1 LICFISQGF
10 FGIIRPMEII
20 VHKYGGTSVGTPEK
34 IKSVAQRIKKVRE
47 AGFEVVVVV
56 SAMGHTTDELI
67 DLMQKV
73 TDSPDPREYDMLVS
87 TGEQV
92 SAALLAMALQ
102 AMGCPAVSLTG
113 GQAGVVTEDIYKK
126 ARIKE
131 IKLDRLKKE
140 LKSGKVVVITG
151 FQGVDSHGDIITI
164 GRGGSD
170 TSAVAIAAALKAQ
183 VCEIFTDVDGVY
195 TTDPRIVPEA
205 RKLRYI
211 SYEEMLELASLGAQV
226 LHPRSVECASIYNMV
241 IHLRHAQKDIEGTYI
256 MSPERIL
263 DSLDAARDKE
273 GGKMEKKEA
282 VRGIALDENIAKLG
296 ILNVPDRPGTA
307 AKIFGTLAKEKI
319 NVDMIVQSIHSQGTQ
334 ADLAFTVDR
343 PELKK
348 AVEIAERVAKELQAA
363 GVVADSDVSKV
374 SLVGIG
380 MVSQPGTA
388 AKMFETLSDAGINI
402 QLITTSEIKIS
413 CVVKAEQGKKA
424 VQMLHKAFGL
434 EKVA

>member
-1 LICFISQGF
+1 MAL
-10 FGIIRPMEII
+10 I

-34 IKSVAQRIKKVRE
+34 IKNVAARVKKIRD
-47 AGFEVVVVV
+47 AGNDIVIIV

-67 DLMQKV
+67 DLMHKV
-73 TDSPDPREYDMLVS
+73 TSDPHPREYDMLVS

-102 AMGCPAVSLTG
+102 DAGCPAVSLTG

-131 IKLDRLKKE
+131 IKLDRIKKE

-151 FQGVDSHGDIITI
+151 FQGIDSKGDIITI

-170 TSAVAIAAALKAQ
+170 TSAVAVAAALKAD
-183 VCEIFTDVDGVY
+183 VCDIYTDVDGVY

-205 RKLRYI
+205 RKLKYV

-241 IHLRHAQKDIEGTYI
+241 VHLRSSLNDTEGTYI
-256 MSPERIL
+256 MSPERI
-263 DSLDAARDKE
+263 AKE
-273 GGKMEKKEA
+273 SGKMEKKEA
-282 VRGIALDENIAKLG
+282 VRGIALDENIAKVG
-296 ILNVPDRPGTA
+296 ILKVPDKPGTA
-307 AKIFGTLAKEKI
+307 ATLFGALAEEKI
-319 NVDMIVQSIHSQGTQ
+319 NVDMIVQSIHSSGAA
-334 ADLAFTVDR
+334 ADMAFTVDR
-343 PELKK
+343 PDLKK
-348 AVEIAERVAKELQAA
+348 AVSVTQKVANELRADS
-363 GVVADSDVSKV
+363 VISDSDVCKV

-388 AKMFETLSDAGINI
+388 SKMFAALAEAKINI
-402 QLITTSEIKIS
+402 QMITTSEIKIS
-413 CVVKAEQGKKA
+413 CVVKADQGKRA
-424 VQMLHKAFGL
+424 VQILHKAFGL
-434 EKVA
+434 EAVK